1 MVRSLQYFL
10 LVACSGCAALHAVA
24 NRGTPPGRG
33 PSGAEPNASS
43 AGAARGQPGVA
54 GGAQLPPLPDDGLT
68 SETHKSFLGQ
78 IVFSTAQIA
87 KDHPDESTLG
97 AEFYADELI
106 YGRAYLRQ
114 SIENVPVFEDGSDKP
129 LRTET
134 RGYRYKLYVDG
145 VGVEHELESRT
156 VSADRRK
163 ATTLQ
168 VWPRPSPSDEPTPR
182 GWVELVNGLAPG
194 DHVVRIE
201 LWAQDKWRRG
211 REVLAAGEL
220 TLHKAAGVAI
230 GSGKTFADIK
240 RGMKDP
246 ALERDLVAGARAFA
260 KKQGWKETFTDVA
273 IVSPAWIDVRHKVG
287 YLIGRQLQTQALAT
301 WPEGNKCTAQALL
314 FQQKIERDRPV
325 GPIYVG
331 TSGEQ
336 TLLDCSASSAQS
348 VDHWKGR
355 TRAKPTPTRAGAVA
369 VTPPVA
375 SPRSVPPTPPT
386 QVTTT
391 PTSPTSPTPP
401 PPASTTRPSGAS
413 TSRVASVTPETP
425 VAGEV
430 TAHAP
435 RTTSSAPSGRFEIAI
450 GVAANAIDATGVASY
465 ASLGVHLGRVQLG
478 IGATWPFNALG
489 YARFAV
495 IAGRFEL
502 SPMVSAGVLA
512 EPDRMTEVAV
522 SGGLSVAYALKT
534 GPLSAGLRIDALVS
548 YNLEPAAIA
557 IPVLGS
563 TYLRF

>member
-1 MVRSLQYFL
+1 
-10 LVACSGCAALHAVA
+10 
-24 NRGTPPGRG
+24 
-33 PSGAEPNASS
+33 
-43 AGAARGQPGVA
+43 VA
-54 GGAQLPPLPDDGLT
+54 GGAQLPALPDDGMT
-68 SETHKSFLGQ
+68 SEAHKSFVGQ

-87 KDHPDESTLG
+87 KDNPDESALG

-106 YGRAYLRQ
+106 YGRAFLRQ

-145 VGVEHELESRT
+145 KGVEHELESRK
-156 VSADRRK
+156 VSAERRK
-163 ATTLQ
+163 STTLQ
-168 VWPRPSPSDEPTPR
+168 VWPRPAPSDEPTPR

-201 LWAQDKWRRG
+201 LWAQDKWRKG
-211 REVLAAGEL
+211 REALAAGEL
-220 TLHKAAGVAI
+220 TLHKPAGVTI

-246 ALERDLVAGARAFA
+246 ALERELVAGARAFA
-260 KKQGWKETFTDVA
+260 KKQGWKETFTEVA
-273 IVSPAWIDVRHKVG
+273 IVSPAWIEVRHKIG

-301 WPEGNKCTAQALL
+301 WPGGSKCTAQALL

-355 TRAKPTPTRAGAVA
+355 TRAKPTPTGAGTVA
-369 VTPPVA
+369 VTPPVEQ
-375 SPRSVPPTPPT
+375 PPAPPP

-391 PTSPTSPTPP
+391 PPP
-401 PPASTTRPSGAS
+401 PSTNRTSGTS
-413 TSRVASVTPETP
+413 TSRVATVTPAAP

-430 TAHAP
+430 TAGPARP
-435 RTTSSAPSGRFEIAI
+435 ASSASSGRFEIGV

-465 ASLGVHLGRVQLG
+465 GSLGVHLGRLQLG

-502 SPMVSAGVLA
+502 SPMISASVLA
-512 EPDRMTEVAV
+512 EPDRMTEVAL
-522 SGGLSVAYALKT
+522 SGGVSVAFALKT
-534 GPLSAGLRIDALVS
+534 GPVSAGLRIDALVS
-548 YNLEPAAIA
+548 YNLEPSAFA